1 MTQAGIAKQ
10 YPESTLPFDAID
22 RLLTQHPFGNSAYIT
37 AELHACFKR
46 RLGRIAAHL
55 PAAGELLDQLS
66 QADPNG
72 QYRVIGDTVVRC
84 AVQHA
89 HTQIETGTQYG
100 LPLDECEDIL
110 RETSRL
116 MKNGCYGPLGSGLVE
131 RLGPEPLGWIW
142 SEERSQ
148 DVFTRALKYVV
159 EQNYHGDLCTPDPE
173 ELATLRRGAKLLSE
187 LLPQLAGSVLRHV
200 HLIAIF
206 PDNGSWAGKAS
217 SSEFRISGTVFLS
230 RKMLVNAWLV
240 AEHLLHEALHQ
251 QMYDFRQGHTFLR
264 PDFRRRGAPLITS
277 LWNIPDS
284 NRWDVH
290 RAIAAFHVYV
300 HLGFLAMAAE
310 ETEGAY
316 TAEYGPKKMIK
327 SRTAVGRAH
336 YLAEQL
342 YEVCWQEL
350 GLAGERFV
358 EWYRSVLELLNS
370 DPAPHG
376 AYIHLLLERYL
387 LEVRHLEL
395 MVKRKGTF
403 SGLEENLQAVAEDE
417 MKTVRRVL
425 AELDTDVDL
434 SRCEEAMTRVD
445 NETPET
451 QFARGRAAI
460 VEVILGISRDGY
472 TLSEQRVADEI
483 FRNMV
488 ERSSQALK
496 PLIAQR

>member
-1 MTQAGIAKQ
+1 M
-10 YPESTLPFDAID
+10 
-22 RLLTQHPFGNSAYIT
+22 
-37 AELHACFKR
+37 
-46 RLGRIAAHL
+46 
-55 PAAGELLDQLS
+55 PAAGELLDNLS
-66 QADPNG
+66 AAGPYA
-72 QYRVIGDTVVRC
+72 QYRAIGDTVVRC

-89 HTQIETGTQYG
+89 QTQIETGAQYG
-100 LPLDECEDIL
+100 LPLDQCEEIFA
-110 RETSRL
+110 ETSKL
-116 MKNGCYGPLGSGLVE
+116 MKSGSCGPLGSGLVE

-142 SEERSQ
+142 SEERPA
-148 DVFTRALKYVV
+148 DVFTRALKCVV
-159 EQNYHGDLCTPDPE
+159 ERNYHGGLCTPDRE
-173 ELATLRRGAKLLSE
+173 ELAMLRRGCKLLSE
-187 LLPQLAGSVLRHV
+187 LLPRLAGSALRHV
-200 HLIAIF
+200 HLIAVF
-206 PDNGSWAGKAS
+206 PDTGTWVGKAS

-230 RKMLVNAWLV
+230 RKMLVNPWLV

-251 QMYDFRQGHTFLR
+251 QMYDFRQGHTFLE
-264 PDFRRRGAPLITS
+264 PNFRRPGAPLITS

-300 HLGFLAMAAE
+300 HLGFLAMVAE
-310 ETEGAY
+310 ATEGAY
-316 TAEYGPKKMIK
+316 AAEYGPRKMIK
-327 SRTAVGRAH
+327 ARTAVGRAH

-358 EWYRSVLELLNS
+358 EWYRSVLELLDS

-387 LEVRHLEL
+387 LEVRHVEL
-395 MVKRKGTF
+395 LVKRKGAF
-403 SGLEENLQAVAEDE
+403 SGLEESLRAIAEDE
-417 MKTVRRVL
+417 IKTVRRVL
-425 AELDTDVDL
+425 AELNRDVDL
-434 SRCEEAMTRVD
+434 SRCEEAPAGD
-445 NETPET
+445 NNETPEAR
-451 QFARGRAAI
+451 FARVRAVIAQI
-460 VEVILGISRDGY
+460 ILGVSRDGY